1 MANKS
6 RVLYL
11 LRYLQ
16 RHSDEDHPV
25 STAEIRQELAGK
37 GCPATVETLRDDIR
51 MLREAGFDILA
62 NESSGLSTT
71 YAWVDRAFDTAELQI
86 LIDAVASARFIPLAK
101 SQNLIGKLA
110 DMAGP
115 SFAEELR
122 PAVLSAEFVKTK
134 DPQFLYVIEKIRE
147 GIQEGRKIA
156 FQYFMYDLDKKRVP
170 RRGGEEYVVSPY
182 GMFWRYDRY
191 FLIAWSDR
199 REKVTVFRVD
209 RMGLPRITEEERVPP
224 PDSFN
229 IRDYSE
235 KIFWMYEG
243 PEEQVT
249 LRCRHHMMENIID
262 YFGQDV
268 VPENVTADTF
278 DVTVDVSVSNPFFA
292 WVLGYAGDMAI
303 AGPEKVKREYVELLR
318 SGIEETEKTENGKG
332 KNHEQPV

>member
-25 STAEIRQELAGK
+25 STAEVRRELAGK

-51 MLREAGFDILA
+51 MLREAGFDILV

-86 LIDAVASARFIPLAK
+86 LIDTVASARFIPLAK
-101 SQNLIGKLA
+101 SQNLIEKLA

-147 GIQEGRKIA
+147 GIQAGRKIA

-170 RRGGEEYVVSPY
+170 RRGGEEYIVSPY

-191 FLIAWSDR
+191 FLIGWSDR

-209 RMGLPRITEEERVPP
+209 RMGLPQITEEERVPP

-243 PEEQVT
+243 PEEKVT

-278 DVTVDVSVSNPFFA
+278 DVMVGVSVSNPFFA
-292 WVLGYAGDMAI
+292 WVLGYAGDMWI
-303 AGPEKVKREYVELLR
+303 VGPPGVIERYRVLLDNE
-318 SGIEETEKTENGKG
+318 IKMMDK
-332 KNHEQPV
+332 

>member
-16 RHSDEDHPV
+16 RYSDEERPV
-25 STAEIRQELAGK
+25 STAEIRKELAEK

-51 MLREAGFDILA
+51 MLREAGFDILV
-62 NESSGLSTT
+62 NEQSGLSTT
-71 YAWVDRAFDTAELQI
+71 YAWADRAFDTAELQI
-86 LIDAVASARFIPLAK
+86 LIDAVASARFIPLSK
-101 SQNLIGKLA
+101 SKKLIGKLA

-115 SFAEELR
+115 SSAEEIR

-134 DPQFLYVIEKIRE
+134 DPQYLYVIERIRE
-147 GIQEGRKIA
+147 GIRAGKKIA
-156 FQYFMYDLDKKRVP
+156 FRYYEYNLEKKRVP
-170 RRGGEEYVVSPY
+170 RRGGEEYIVSPY
-182 GMFWRYDRY
+182 AMMWRYDRY
-191 FLIAWSDR
+191 FLIGRSDR
-199 REKVTVFRVD
+199 REKTAVYRVD
-209 RMGLPRITEEERVPP
+209 RMGLPRVTDEERIPP
-224 PDSFN
+224 PDSFS

-243 PEEQVT
+243 QEEKVT
-249 LRCRHHMMENIID
+249 LRCRHHMMENILD

-292 WVLGYAGDMAI
+292 WVLGYAGDMKI
-303 AGPEKVKREYVELLR
+303 AGPEKVMEEYRNLLQR
-318 SGIEETEKTENGKG
+318 SLEEMKE
-332 KNHEQPV
+332 PF

>member
-16 RHSDEDHPV
+16 RYSDEDHPV
-25 STAEIRQELAGK
+25 STGEIRRELAEK
-37 GCPATVETLRDDIR
+37 GCPATVETLRDDVR
-51 MLREAGFDILA
+51 MLREAGFDILV
-62 NESSGLSTT
+62 NEASGLSTT

-86 LIDAVASARFIPLAK
+86 LIDAVASARFIPLSK
-101 SQNLIGKLA
+101 SEKLIGKLA

-115 SFAEELR
+115 SSAEEIR

-134 DPQFLYVIEKIRE
+134 DPQFLYVIERIRE
-147 GIQEGRKIA
+147 GIRMNRKIA
-156 FQYFMYDLDKKRVP
+156 FQYFEYDLEKKRVP

-182 GMFWRYDRY
+182 AMLWRYDRY

-199 REKVTVFRVD
+199 REKAAVFRVD

-243 PEEQVT
+243 PEEKVT
-249 LRCRHHMMENIID
+249 LRCKHHMMENIID

-268 VPENVTADTF
+268 SPENVTADTF
-278 DVTVDVSVSNPFFA
+278 DVTVDVSVSNTFFA
-292 WVLGYAGDMAI
+292 WVLGYAGDLTI
-303 AGPEKVKREYVELLR
+303 AGPEKVKREYTELLR
-318 SGIEETEKTENGKG
+318 REIKEAENAEEGKEQHNGR
-332 KNHEQPV
+332 E